1 MVALSWLMQ
10 QQKQRQKRGSERSQP
25 AFFLLIADAGWAVH
39 QTIDCSRLSEWFQ
52 TYILIICFIIG
63 HYFSDDTR
71 TQAHT
76 LLLLLKIMVVH
87 RERVLG
93 VQHCS
98 GRQVKVR
105 KQPKR
110 ERERERE
117 RENILLVDKFSV
129 CVYYTAHCLE
139 HLRFGRMNVN
149 WGRPA
154 AALLAKEANVDKNW
168 LDWGGHCCL
177 PFCSASSVRLTYCAT
192 KSLVTWGG
200 GGGSSLSGRRWSS
213 SFVSSFS
220 SFLVVCLCR
229 PPPATAPTSSSAC
242 VLPATVL
249 PVLPKH
255 FILCS
260 SHGH

>member
-110 ERERERE
+110 ERE
-117 RENILLVDKFSV
+117 NILLVDKFIV
-129 CVYYTAHCLE
+129 CVCTTQLTAWSTWDLDGWMWTGEDQQQHC
-139 HLRFGRMNVN
+139 
-149 WGRPA
+149 
-154 AALLAKEANVDKNW
+154 
-168 LDWGGHCCL
+168 
-177 PFCSASSVRLTYCAT
+177 
-192 KSLVTWGG
+192 
-200 GGGSSLSGRRWSS
+200 
-213 SFVSSFS
+213 
-220 SFLVVCLCR
+220 
-229 PPPATAPTSSSAC
+229 
-242 VLPATVL
+242 
-249 PVLPKH
+249 
-255 FILCS
+255 
-260 SHGH
+260 

>member
-110 ERERERE
+110 EKERIFFWWT
-117 RENILLVDKFSV
+117 NLLCV
-129 CVYYTAHCLE
+129 CVLH
-139 HLRFGRMNVN
+139 
-149 WGRPA
+149 
-154 AALLAKEANVDKNW
+154 
-168 LDWGGHCCL
+168 
-177 PFCSASSVRLTYCAT
+177 
-192 KSLVTWGG
+192 
-200 GGGSSLSGRRWSS
+200 SSLLGALEIWTDECE
-213 SFVSSFS
+213 
-220 SFLVVCLCR
+220 LGK
-229 PPPATAPTSSSAC
+229 TSSSIASQRGKC
-242 VLPATVL
+242 RQKLTWLRRALLLT
-249 PVLPKH
+249 
-255 FILCS
+255 ILFSFLCQTHLLRYKISGHLRRRRRQQPFWTQMEQQFCFFFFSIFGRLSLS
-260 SHGH
+260 STTSSSTNF